1 MAHCHFCASSL
12 VLPAPAVA
20 DVLQESFDFW
30 AANQLGELVAL
41 AAKSAGQFE
50 CFAGLRLK
58 CACKRVGVDT
68 AGALMHRAGVS
79 KVTAWSWWSGQ
90 VAPSLPMALRI
101 CFSLGLDFVTELQG
115 GECERNGG
123 RMAPEEAQM
132 ELHLNYKTVPRR
144 RDWETL
150 RKSLVAES
158 RQPIAHAK
166 TLAAVGR
173 ELGIHVRALRQR
185 EARLCRVI
193 AKRALRRKSR
203 EIAARSRLLKK
214 QIRSVCAKMQRGG
227 MNLTQANIAAALER
241 PGLFSRPTARRALAE
256 LLHEWPKE
264 WSRQITF
271 PSAQSLH

>member
-1 MAHCHFCASSL
+1 
-12 VLPAPAVA
+12 
-20 DVLQESFDFW
+20 
-30 AANQLGELVAL
+30 
-41 AAKSAGQFE
+41 
-50 CFAGLRLK
+50 
-58 CACKRVGVDT
+58 
-68 AGALMHRAGVS
+68 MHRAGVS

-101 CFSLGLDFVTELQG
+101 CFNLGLDFVTEFQG

-123 RMAPEEAQM
+123 RMPPAEAQM

-158 RQPIAHAK
+158 KRPIAHAK

-193 AKRALRRKSR
+193 AKRAFRRKSQ
-203 EIAARSRLLKK
+203 ELAKRSRLLKD
-214 QIRSVCAKMQRGG
+214 QMRAVCAKMRRGG
-227 MNLTQANIAAALER
+227 MALTQANIAAALEK
-241 PGLFSRPTARRALAE
+241 PGLFSRPTARRTLAE
-256 LLHEWPKE
+256 LLHEWPKA
-264 WSRQITF
+264 WSREITF
-271 PSAQSLH
+271 PSAQGFR